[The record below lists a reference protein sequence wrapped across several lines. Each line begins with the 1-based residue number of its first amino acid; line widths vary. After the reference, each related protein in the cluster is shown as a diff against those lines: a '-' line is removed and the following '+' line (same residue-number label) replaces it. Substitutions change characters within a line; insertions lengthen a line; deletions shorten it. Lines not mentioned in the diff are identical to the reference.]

1 MHGTAQL
8 SLFLQSDTLE
18 NKQQYGVVRLQN
30 GRASWMGG
38 TYRNGWIDANIK
50 ELGSYKIQQDTKL
63 RLSRRSTNRRGS
75 ANRTSY
81 SVCPDNLSGV
91 QTYRGEI
98 DGQFVLFEMNNKSV
112 ITYRFDKERL
122 QRGKHEL
129 KLIVTD
135 ACGNESIYTHPFTW

>member
-1 MHGTAQL
+1 MVWFAYKTDVPL
-8 SLFLQSDTLE
+8 
-18 NKQQYGVVRLQN
+18 
-30 GRASWMGG
+30 
-38 TYRNGWIDANIK
+38 GWAVHTVMAGSTQISK
-50 ELGSYKIQQDTKL
+50 ELGSYKIQHDTKAPVITPINQQTWVSKQNFIF
-63 RLSRRSTNRRGS
+63 RLS
-75 ANRTSY
+75 
-81 SVCPDNLSGV
+81 DNLSGV